1 MSAFM
6 QRLADGPAWASDRE
20 AAGSHAWPGLRGQP
34 AGEASPVRVLLVC
47 GFHPPSGVKL
57 AEVARLRGVHPK
69 SAHRWHHEGRLP
81 VAVDMLSSGTI
92 IVREPVK
99 ASGRTAVWNA
109 RQQVE
114 LLAAIVR

>member
-1 MSAFM
+1 
-6 QRLADGPAWASDRE
+6 
-20 AAGSHAWPGLRGQP
+20 
-34 AGEASPVRVLLVC
+34 
-47 GFHPPSGVKL
+47 
-57 AEVARLRGVHPK
+57 VAV
-69 SAHRWHHEGRLP
+69 AVA
-81 VAVDMLSSGTI
+81 VAVDMLPSGTI